1 MKRIIIDPKEPSQIN
16 TNINEIEILKQ
27 LNFPHLIRYYKSF
40 VHKNTLSNQPLLESL
55 IIKAN
60 EDKNNIICENLNKYT
75 PYDEYI
81 ITENLLNDYYDFQK
95 RTYEMF
101 YDDNDITMEQFISFI
116 QDCIKFEPLDMTL
129 EAAGRNMTR
138 NAQKKLRKINNKVN
152 GSRNT
157 LGKNLNRLDDKA
169 SDIVNRKLD
178 SIINTGRDL
187 AREKMVEGRPQV
199 KISRFI
205 RNGILGLAS
214 ASGAVALLGPATG
227 AIIVAIGLLCRQN
240 LKKNTEKREKKRLLL
255 ELETELKLTKEKIE
269 DAKSENDKKKKYQ
282 LMRIESTLEK
292 EITRIKYGLR
302 YY

>member
-1 MKRIIIDPKEPSQIN
+1 MKFHIDTNKVLNMQSEKSKQKEIKNNSVVEN
-16 TNINEIEILKQ
+16 T
-27 LNFPHLIRYYKSF
+27 
-40 VHKNTLSNQPLLESL
+40 VSNQPLLESL

-152 GSRNT
+152 GKRNT
-157 LGKNLNRLDDKA
+157 VTKNLRRLDDKA
-169 SDIVNRKLD
+169 SDVVNRKLD

-187 AREKMVEGRPQV
+187 AREKIVEGRPAV

-205 RNGILGLAS
+205 RNGIMALA
-214 ASGAVALLGPATG
+214 AGTGAVSLLGPA
-227 AIIVAIGLLCRQN
+227 AAAVIVAIGLYCKRN
-240 LKKNTEKREKKRLLL
+240 LTKKTEEREKKRILLD
-255 ELETELKLTKEKIE
+255 LETNLKITREKIE
-269 DAKSENDKKKKYQ
+269 DAKAENDRKKKYQ
-282 LMRIESTLEK
+282 LMRIEATLEK

-302 YY
+302 Y

>member
-1 MKRIIIDPKEPSQIN
+1 MKFHIDTNKVLNMQSEKSKQKEMKNKSILHEN
-16 TNINEIEILKQ
+16 TI
-27 LNFPHLIRYYKSF
+27 
-40 VHKNTLSNQPLLESL
+40 SNQPLLESL
-55 IIKAN
+55 IIKTN

-81 ITENLLNDYYDFQK
+81 ITENMLNDYYDFQK

-152 GSRNT
+152 GKRNT
-157 LGKNLNRLDDKA
+157 VTKNLRRLDDKA
-169 SDIVNRKLD
+169 SDVVNRKLD

-187 AREKMVEGRPQV
+187 AREKIVEGRPAV

-205 RNGILGLAS
+205 RNGIMALA
-214 ASGAVALLGPATG
+214 AGTGAVSLLGPA
-227 AIIVAIGLLCRQN
+227 AAAVIVAIGLYCKRN
-240 LKKNTEKREKKRLLL
+240 LTKKTEEREKKRILL
-255 ELETELKLTKEKIE
+255 ELETNLKITREKIE
-269 DAKSENDKKKKYQ
+269 DAKAENDRKKKYQ
-282 LMRIESTLEK
+282 LMRIEATLEK

>member
-1 MKRIIIDPKEPSQIN
+1 MKFHIDTNKVLNMQSEKSKQKEIKN
-16 TNINEIEILKQ
+16 
-27 LNFPHLIRYYKSF
+27 KSI
-40 VHKNTLSNQPLLESL
+40 VHENTLSNQPLLESL

-152 GSRNT
+152 GKRNT
-157 LGKNLNRLDDKA
+157 VTKNLRRLDDKA
-169 SDIVNRKLD
+169 SDVVNRKLD

-187 AREKMVEGRPQV
+187 AREKIVEGRPAV

-205 RNGILGLAS
+205 RNGIMALA
-214 ASGAVALLGPATG
+214 AGTGAVSLLGPA
-227 AIIVAIGLLCRQN
+227 AAAVIVAIGLYCKRN
-240 LKKNTEKREKKRLLL
+240 LTKKTEEREKKRILLD
-255 ELETELKLTKEKIE
+255 LETNLKITREKIE
-269 DAKSENDKKKKYQ
+269 DAKAENDRKKKYQ
-282 LMRIESTLEK
+282 LMRIEATLEK

>member
-1 MKRIIIDPKEPSQIN
+1 MKFHIDTNKVLNMQSEKSKQKEMKNKSILHEN
-16 TNINEIEILKQ
+16 TI
-27 LNFPHLIRYYKSF
+27 
-40 VHKNTLSNQPLLESL
+40 SNQPLLESL

-81 ITENLLNDYYDFQK
+81 ITENMLNDYYDFQK

-152 GSRNT
+152 GKRNT
-157 LGKNLNRLDDKA
+157 VTKNLRRLDDKA
-169 SDIVNRKLD
+169 SDVVNRKLD
-178 SIINTGRDL
+178 GIINTGRDL
-187 AREKMVEGRPQV
+187 AREKIVEGRPAV

-205 RNGILGLAS
+205 RNGIMALA
-214 ASGAVALLGPATG
+214 GATGAATLLGPA
-227 AIIVAIGLLCRQN
+227 AAAVIVAIGLYC
-240 LKKNTEKREKKRLLL
+240 KKNLTKKTEEREKKRILL
-255 ELETELKLTKEKIE
+255 ELETNLKITREKIE
-269 DAKSENDKKKKYQ
+269 DAKAENDRKKKYQ
-282 LMRIESTLEK
+282 LMRIEATLEK

>member
-1 MKRIIIDPKEPSQIN
+1 MKFHID
-16 TNINEIEILKQ
+16 TNKILNIRSEKTKQ
-27 LNFPHLIRYYKSF
+27 KYIDNISDVQKQ
-40 VHKNTLSNQPLLESL
+40 TLSDDITLES
-55 IIKAN
+55 IIHESDENKRS
-60 EDKNNIICENLNKYT
+60 IICENLNKYT
-75 PYDEYI
+75 PYEEYI
-81 ITENLLNDYYDFQK
+81 ITESLLNDYYDFQK

-116 QDCIKFEPLDMTL
+116 QECIKFEPMDMTL

-199 KISRFI
+199 KISKFI

-282 LMRIESTLEK
+282 LMRIEATLEK
-292 EITRIKYGLR
+292 EITRIK
-302 YY
+302 

>member
-1 MKRIIIDPKEPSQIN
+1 MKFHID
-16 TNINEIEILKQ
+16 TNKVLNMQSEKLKQ
-27 LNFPHLIRYYKSF
+27 EEIKNKSF

-81 ITENLLNDYYDFQK
+81 ITENMLNDYYDFQK

-116 QDCIKFEPLDMTL
+116 QECIKFEPMDITL

-138 NAQKKLRKINNKVN
+138 NAQKKLRQINNKVN
-152 GSRNT
+152 GKRNT
-157 LGKNLNRLDDKA
+157 VTKNLRRLDDKA
-169 SDIVNRKLD
+169 SDVVNRKLD

-187 AREKMVEGRPQV
+187 AREKIVEGRPAV

-205 RNGILGLAS
+205 RNGIMALA
-214 ASGAVALLGPATG
+214 AGTGAVSLLGPA
-227 AIIVAIGLLCRQN
+227 AAAVIVAIGLYCKRN
-240 LKKNTEKREKKRLLL
+240 LTKKTEEREKKRILLD
-255 ELETELKLTKEKIE
+255 LETNLKLTREKIE
-269 DAKSENDKKKKYQ
+269 DAKAENDRKKKYQ
-282 LMRIESTLEK
+282 LMRIEATLEK